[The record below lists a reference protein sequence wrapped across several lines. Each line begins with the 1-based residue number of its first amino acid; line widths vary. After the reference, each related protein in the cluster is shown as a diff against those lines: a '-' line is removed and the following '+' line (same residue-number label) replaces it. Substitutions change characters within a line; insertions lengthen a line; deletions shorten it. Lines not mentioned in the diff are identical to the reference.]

1 MSRCRASNAKL
12 QQRLVELEK
21 NEAERLRRESQKVK
35 ELQQREALLAR
46 KSEELQR
53 RESLT
58 QQVEQQVVS
67 FRQKVKELQQQEA
80 LLARKSAELQRR
92 ESSTQQQVT
101 ALEQEKNAFRQQIG
115 SIQQDQL
122 VLQERENALQERENA
137 LQEHESILQQHQ
149 NSLLEQERM
158 INICVE
164 KLHEDNTKLEE
175 RSELLTQQE
184 NQRRIH
190 DEDLVQSLQHQLFIT
205 EEKLKSTQ
213 QDVEQLQFI
222 EHELEQDAIAQLEI
236 FKCKQNV
243 DSDDDSTHD
252 RTVQTKAG
260 AGKQM
265 LQKKP
270 AKRKKPVEQYN
281 NNSYDHVHEQGRLVV
296 ASPPLPD
303 SCDINLGDW
312 NHLDNDGRFSL
323 KLALNLKW
331 KNILASGGK
340 ECLGHRP
347 C

>member
-1 MSRCRASNAKL
+1 MKRNACDGSLK
-12 QQRLVELEK
+12 RLK
-21 NEAERLRRESQKVK
+21 NYNNGS
-35 ELQQREALLAR
+35 AR

-164 KLHEDNTKLEE
+164 KLHEDNTPAPSNPPTTWLLYTFLLFQFVQITYSWSPFFFLDIPANKQPQIPANR
-175 RSELLTQQE
+175 RSY
-184 NQRRIH
+184 QRAYP
-190 DEDLVQSLQHQLFIT
+190 S
-205 EEKLKSTQ
+205 S
-213 QDVEQLQFI
+213 
-222 EHELEQDAIAQLEI
+222 
-236 FKCKQNV
+236 N
-243 DSDDDSTHD
+243 
-252 RTVQTKAG
+252 
-260 AGKQM
+260 
-265 LQKKP
+265 
-270 AKRKKPVEQYN
+270 
-281 NNSYDHVHEQGRLVV
+281 
-296 ASPPLPD
+296 
-303 SCDINLGDW
+303 
-312 NHLDNDGRFSL
+312 
-323 KLALNLKW
+323 
-331 KNILASGGK
+331 
-340 ECLGHRP
+340 
-347 C
+347 